1 MEIKGGVLLKC
12 YSVADLVSLLGC
24 SRSTAYALVRRPGF
38 PATRIGKR
46 IVIPEDALKKWLAQ
60 GGTEQRGA

>member
-1 MEIKGGVLLKC
+1 MKC

-24 SRSTAYALVRRPGF
+24 SRSTAYALVRRPDF

-46 IVIPEDALKKWLAQ
+46 IVIPEDALKGWLAS
-60 GGTEQRGA
+60 GGTKQKGA